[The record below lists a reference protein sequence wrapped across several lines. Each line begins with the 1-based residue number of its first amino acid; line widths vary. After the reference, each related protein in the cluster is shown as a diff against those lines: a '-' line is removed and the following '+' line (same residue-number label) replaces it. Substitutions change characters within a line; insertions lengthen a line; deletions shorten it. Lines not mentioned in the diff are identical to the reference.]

1 MKKTNDSD
9 SNSNSDDDDGN
20 TSNEIKNEK
29 RRLKFIK
36 KSSNRYQINLFDEF
50 LNKIEEVYEF
60 EVCFL
65 AYHISILKLNFLILA

>member
-1 MKKTNDSD
+1 MKNTNDLD
-9 SNSNSDDDDGN
+9 SNTNSENEDGN

-29 RRLKFIK
+29 RRLEFIK

-60 EVCFL
+60 EVCFVS
-65 AYHISILKLNFLILA
+65 YHISILKLVCLILA